1 MLTSIVVMGNKKDMI
16 WVLKIF
22 ANTDKSAILKVYE
35 FATIRHVAYVLNL
48 KPSTI
53 SNYYH
58 SLIRIR
64 EIFFSSKTI
73 TSVHYSNNIY

>member
-1 MLTSIVVMGNKKDMI
+1 MLIVVMGNKKDMI
-16 WVLKIF
+16 WVLEIF

-73 TSVHYSNNIY
+73 ITSVHYSNNIYY